1 MTSIKQDV
9 FFVSAYWEGLMKE
22 QFHAKD
28 IREALEINQ
37 RRLQY
42 LVEKM
47 RIDPD
52 IEEARGS
59 GHAHLHSFRNV
70 LLIAVAHTLN
80 SIGMSPPYV
89 KKTLKFLVEE
99 TDSHFTADF
108 WNPSGKKNFR
118 LRVLFHEREY
128 QWQLITV
135 ETSGEERVPQRKRR
149 RLRDLIL
156 PDPSPIFKKAMED
169 VTQQAFLKE
178 DAVLDLNLEGIKQR
192 VVKYATS

>member
-1 MTSIKQDV
+1 
-9 FFVSAYWEGLMKE
+9 MKE
-22 QFHAKD
+22 QFQAKD

-42 LVEKM
+42 LIEKM

-52 IEEARGS
+52 IEEAGGS
-59 GHAHLHSFRNV
+59 GHVHLHSFRNV
-70 LLIAVAHTLN
+70 LLIAVAHNLN

-89 KKTLKFLVEE
+89 KKALKFLVEE
-99 TDSHFTADF
+99 TDSRFAADF

-118 LRVLFHEREY
+118 LRVLFHEKEY

-135 ETSGEERVPQRKRR
+135 GTSGEEEGPQRKRR

-156 PDPSPIFKKAMED
+156 PSPSPIFKQAMEH
-169 VTQQAFLKE
+169 VTEQAFPKE
-178 DAVLDLNLEGIKQR
+178 DAVLDLSLEGIKRR
-192 VVKYATS
+192 VVEYATS